1 IVGMCDTNCDP
12 DDVDY
17 VIPANDDAIR
27 AVKLITGKMAEAVIE
42 GKQGESYA
50 PAQEETAAAPAAA
63 EEVAP
68 EEVKA
73 TAESETEAEEDAAEL
88 PDEE

>member
-1 IVGMCDTNCDP
+1 
-12 DDVDY
+12 

-42 GKQGESYA
+42 GRQGESYA
-50 PAQEETAAAPAAA
+50 DAPAEAAPEEAEEAAA
-63 EEVAP
+63 EV
-68 EEVKA
+68 
-73 TAESETEAEEDAAEL
+73 EEDAADL